1 MNKIIFLV
9 LFIINTVNGLSNFYL
24 RGLSSYRNSLTCN
37 IGKNIKNDVCPI
49 VDYFETRSKKVDQ
62 LNYKFKWTTIAGPW
76 KLYHYYDYEETI
88 HNMLEQQGEV
98 SIID

>member
-9 LFIINTVNGLSNFYL
+9 LFIISTVNGLSNFYL
-24 RGLSSYRNSLTCN
+24 RGLSSYRNSLACN

-49 VDYFETRSKKVDQ
+49 VDYFETRFKKVDK

-76 KLYHYYDYEETI
+76 KLYQYYDYEETI
-88 HNMLEQQGEV
+88 HNILEQQGEV
-98 SIID
+98 PIID